1 MSGAAAGGRTP
12 TAQPPPAKRQKA
24 SGGGRSGAFPL
35 AGCLVFMPH
44 ASQLSAAG
52 LDPSSLIVGIPR
64 LGGSLTHN
72 HRRAGSVTHAL
83 VPSIPPA
90 GGSSTWA
97 WLPPEL
103 LPGSAV
109 AGPGL
114 QYVTPSWAA
123 DSIDW
128 RERRPEAD
136 YVPQEGYSG
145 VPAPATAADARPTV
159 PTVATAVAM
168 PTPVAAPAAPR
179 RASHPAPTRP
189 TATAMHASS
198 ALAIAARGAARSMP
212 GRASPA
218 AQHAAGAALALPLE
232 LAQASAVEWVGRHA
246 HCQVL
251 SAAD

>member
-1 MSGAAAGGRTP
+1 MSGAAAGGRPP

-24 SGGGRSGAFPL
+24 SGAFPL

-52 LDPSSLIVGIPR
+52 QDPSSLIVGIPR

-136 YVPQEGYSG
+136 YVPQERYSG

-159 PTVATAVAM
+159 PTPAAM
-168 PTPVAAPAAPR
+168 PTPAAAPAAPR

-189 TATAMHASS
+189 TTTAMHASS
-198 ALAIAARGAARSMP
+198 ALAIAARGAARAMP
-212 GRASPA
+212 ARASPPAGRA
-218 AQHAAGAALALPLE
+218 ASAALALPLE